1 MSESG
6 FKTTK
11 IKWAFNLGYFITA
24 FLHVA
29 SPTAVCLNDQLRE
42 QGFTLNQN
50 FLTWY

>member
-6 FKTTK
+6 FRRTE

-24 FLHVA
+24 FLHLA
-29 SPTAVCLNDQLRE
+29 SPTAVCLNDQLRK
-42 QGFTLNQN
+42 QGFTRKQN